1 MKKQTIPNSKD
12 NATSVLTQV
21 SSVPQCLPTQEELP
35 QWQKDILDQRLK
47 DLENEKKLRPID
59 ELLDLLD

>member
-1 MKKQTIPNSKD
+1 MKKQTIPNSEE
-12 NATSVLTQV
+12 NTASVLTHTT
-21 SSVPQCLPTQEELP
+21 SIPQYDHILGELP

-47 DLENEKKLRPID
+47 DLENESNLKPID